1 MKRAKTDHS
10 GSIRRKILMSLCA
23 LVALA
28 CICMLVG
35 QWLVRRQGE
44 HANSR
49 MQDLY
54 YSSGLV
60 ACAEE
65 SPFDMPIAVN
75 EALPRPKVS
84 SAFDKLLEVNP
95 DTVGWLHVGD
105 IIDFAVVHRDN
116 EYYLTHNFFNEY
128 AVEGAAFMDA
138 GNGIWPE
145 DTHLIIHGHN
155 MINGSVFG
163 ELKQFRNMEY
173 LQAYPI
179 ATFNSLYRERQYV
192 PIAVFDISAEPNYE
206 NYMDLQQFRFNNN
219 DAFMA
224 FIADAQQ
231 RSYFNIPIDVQ
242 PGDHLLSLVTCSYF
256 DVNGRLVVMFRAL
269 RDDETPGQI
278 AELFQ
283 TVDAKQ

>member
-1 MKRAKTDHS
+1 MKRGKMDHS

-28 CICMLVG
+28 CIGMLIS
-35 QWLVRRQGE
+35 QWLIQQQGK

-84 SAFDKLLEVNP
+84 SAFNKLLEANP

-116 EYYLTHNFFNEY
+116 EHYLTHNFFNEY

-138 GNGIWPE
+138 GNSIWPE

-155 MINGSVFG
+155 MIDGSVFG
-163 ELKQFRNMEY
+163 ELKQFRNLEY

-179 ATFNSLYRERQYV
+179 ATFNSLYREHQYV
-192 PIAVFDISAEPNYE
+192 PIAVFDISAEPGYE
-206 NYMDLQQFRFNNN
+206 NYMDLQQFRFNNSK
-219 DAFMA
+219 AFTD

-231 RSYFNIPIDVQ
+231 RSYYNIPVDVH

-256 DVNGRLVVMFRAL
+256 DVNGRLVVMFRSL
-269 RDDETPGQI
+269 RDGESPEQI
-278 AELFQ
+278 AALFQ
-283 TVDAKQ
+283 NVSVK